1 METDIRIA
9 RAVKEAE
16 RIRTVITTPDG
27 LYVEV
32 TGDRKFS
39 HDLGLLL
46 QDYYKRKQK
55 AG

>member
-1 METDIRIA
+1 MEIDIKIA

-16 RIRTVITTPDG
+16 RMRTVITTPAG

-32 TGDRKFS
+32 MGDRKFS
-39 HDLGLLL
+39 YDLGLLL